1 MDVALPIALAI
12 GLWWLTT
19 ILLLWR
25 MRLAP
30 ATFPATMIVA
40 TVAGA
45 AGCAGFWYSLGMDG
59 TLGAYV
65 AFSSALA
72 IWCWHETGYFLGYVT
87 GPRPRAC
94 PDGETRWQR
103 FRFGVRASLYHE
115 LAIIATGCA
124 MLLLADGAANDV
136 GAKTFTVLWLM
147 RWSTKMNIFFGVANL
162 HQHFWPERLRYLG
175 SYVTERNGNGF
186 FPVSIALAVA
196 LALWVADSR

>member
-87 GPRPRAC
+87 GPRPQGC
-94 PDGETRWQR
+94 PPGATRWQR
-103 FRFGVRASLYHE
+103 FRFGVRASLYH
-115 LAIIATGCA
+115 AMPVRGVRTWAPTAACGSCSPRATSDSA
-124 MLLLADGAANDV
+124 SRTW
-136 GAKTFTVLWLM
+136 K
-147 RWSTKMNIFFGVANL
+147 
-162 HQHFWPERLRYLG
+162 LRAG
-175 SYVTERNGNGF
+175 PTRPRSARAT
-186 FPVSIALAVA
+186 
-196 LALWVADSR
+196 